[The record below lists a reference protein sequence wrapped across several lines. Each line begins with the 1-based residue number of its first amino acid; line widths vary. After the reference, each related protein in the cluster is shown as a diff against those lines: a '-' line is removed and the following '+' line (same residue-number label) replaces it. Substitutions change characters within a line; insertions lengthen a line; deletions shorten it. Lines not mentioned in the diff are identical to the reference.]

1 MCDLNDLL
9 PGIYRHV
16 VVFLKSALIYFDF
29 RGREIEGDRVLSG
42 GKKVGEQ
49 IGKVN
54 GTGNSKLSRHDLS
67 GGKQASLLLAYEIK

>member
-9 PGIYRHV
+9 PRIYRHV

-42 GKKVGEQ
+42 EKKSV
-49 IGKVN
+49 
-54 GTGNSKLSRHDLS
+54 SKL
-67 GGKQASLLLAYEIK
+67 GK